1 MSSDFYET
9 KKKRGLIL
17 TEGHVRQNGSNLS
30 IHPEGGGGSATPYT
44 RLDGPS
50 QWDRQK
56 KRYRTFDEQQAYV
69 RHVRALNDSVGI
81 LTRKQ
86 VNKILKAH
94 KGIETTVPELDR
106 KK

>member
-1 MSSDFYET
+1 MPDKFFED
-9 KKKRGLIL
+9 KKKANLIL
-17 TEGHVRQNGSNLS
+17 TEAHIRR
-30 IHPEGGGGSATPYT
+30 GGSDRSISSTDSASGAVPFF
-44 RLDGPS
+44 RADGPI

-56 KRYRTFDEQQAYV
+56 KRYRTFDEQQTYV